1 MSSSL
6 FSWFQLSLGFLGVIG
21 LFLLFIGIVALI
33 AIKKKKQ
40 SQEIKINIKN
50 LNEIYKE
57 NKDKILKEIL
67 SESEL
72 KEIVKQEKLDE
83 KEKKKLEKTEAK
95 SDVKTEKP
103 KRIFVLD
110 FNGDVA
116 ASAVTVFREQV
127 TALLQTARTCDEVVV
142 RLESPGGMVHAYGLA
157 SSQLA
162 RIKDQKIP
170 LTICVDKVAASGGYM
185 MACLADKIIAAP
197 FAILG
202 SIGVIASL
210 PNLNKLLHKNDI
222 DYLEITAGEYKRT
235 LTPLGEIT
243 EKKKAKFQEQID
255 DVHELF
261 KSHVQ
266 KYRNIVDIQVVATG
280 EYWYG
285 IKALEI
291 KLVDEL
297 KTSDDYLLEAS
308 KQFEVY
314 QIYTPKKESLR
325 EKLSGSVNS
334 IISSAIEKNLTKT
347 ENKYPLFM

>member
-1 MSSSL
+1 M
-6 FSWFQLSLGFLGVIG
+6 
-21 LFLLFIGIVALI
+21 
-33 AIKKKKQ
+33 
-40 SQEIKINIKN
+40 
-50 LNEIYKE
+50 
-57 NKDKILKEIL
+57 
-67 SESEL
+67 
-72 KEIVKQEKLDE
+72 
-83 KEKKKLEKTEAK
+83 
-95 SDVKTEKP
+95 
-103 KRIFVLD
+103 LD
-110 FNGDVA
+110 FNGDIA

-127 TALLQTARTCDEVVV
+127 TALLQTARPCDEVVV

-210 PNLNKLLHKNDI
+210 PNLHKLLNKNDI
-222 DYLEITAGEYKRT
+222 EYLEITAGEFKRT

-243 EKKKAKFQEQID
+243 DKKKAKFQEQIEEI
-255 DVHELF
+255 HELF
-261 KSHVQ
+261 KDHVQ
-266 KYRNIVDIQVVATG
+266 KYRNSVDINTVATG

-297 KTSDDYLLEAS
+297 KTSDDYLLESS
-308 KQFEVY
+308 KNFDIY
-314 QIYTPKKESLR
+314 HIYTPKKESLS
-325 EKLSGSVNS
+325 EKLSGSLNS
-334 IISSAIEKNLTKT
+334 IISSAIEKNLNKQ
-347 ENKYPLFM
+347 EQKYPLLM